1 MRTVLDASLYENQEK
16 RFQKIADDTRKFIAA
31 YCGST
36 IIGENIFGVISNYA
50 RKNETL
56 LELLRYPFRDS
67 ELWAFTFL
75 KKGTIFV
82 CVNSELPLSKQIFAA
97 AHELYH
103 IYCYVEDLDQ
113 SIIRAGSLLDS
124 KTADETAQ
132 TQEDIEANAFA
143 ALLLMPDQLLND
155 QISLYGISK
164 GNITPDD
171 ILLLMDFFGIPYK
184 AVVLRLYESQNISK
198 ARANE
203 LIAIPSEEIQQRIML
218 TGKAKRWILDG
229 RGIESFGSLLD
240 NLNFNCQNELL
251 TDTRQKEDN
260 DYISD
265 LRKNLGI
272 E

>member
-16 RFQKIADDTRKFIAA
+16 RFQEITDDTRKFIAV

-50 RKNETL
+50 RKNDAP

-124 KTADETAQ
+124 KTVDET
-132 TQEDIEANAFA
+132 TQKREDIEANAFA

-164 GNITPDD
+164 ENITPDD

-203 LIAIPSEEIQQRIML
+203 LIAVPSTEIQQRIML
-218 TGKAKRWILDG
+218 TGKAKRWTLDG

-240 NLNFNCQNELL
+240 NLDFNCQNELL
-251 TDTRQKEDN
+251 TDARQKEDN
-260 DYISD
+260 SYISD

-272 E
+272 K

>member
-1 MRTVLDASLYENQEK
+1 MRTVLDTSLYENDKK
-16 RFQKIADDTRKFIAA
+16 RFKKIADDTRKFIAA

-50 RKNETL
+50 RKNETP
-56 LELLRYPFRDS
+56 LEMLRYPFKDD

-82 CVNSELPLSKQIFAA
+82 YINSELPLSKQIFAA

-124 KTADETAQ
+124 KTADDEAQ
-132 TQEDIEANAFA
+132 SQEDIEANAFA
-143 ALLLMPDQLLND
+143 ALLLMPEGLLND
-155 QISLYGISK
+155 QMSLYGVSK
-164 GNITPDD
+164 GNITSDD

-184 AVVLRLYESQNISK
+184 AVVLRLYESQIISK

-203 LIAIPSEEIQQRIML
+203 LIAISSEEIQQRIAL
-218 TGKAKRWILDG
+218 TGKAKRWTLNG
-229 RGIESFGSLLD
+229 RGLESFGSLLD
-240 NLNFNCQNELL
+240 NLYFNCENELL
-251 TDTRQKEDN
+251 TETRQKEDSELV
-260 DYISD
+260 DQMK
-265 LRKNLGI
+265 RKLCYM
-272 E
+272 